1 MIINGVEYKNRDL
14 TFNAAC
20 RLEDMGVSLL
30 DMKDKTLS
38 AARAYAALCM
48 RKPLVTAGNEIE
60 EHVANGGGLDT
71 IIEAFGKAVDESGF
85 FQRLIQQAQEKE
97 DAEEAE
103 PEDDFD

>member
-1 MIINGVEYKNRDL
+1 MIINGTEYKNREL
-14 TFNAAC
+14 NFNTAC

-48 RKPLVTAGNEIE
+48 RKPLMQAGNEIE
-60 EHVANGGGLDT
+60 AHVANGGGLAE

-85 FQRLIQQAQEKE
+85 FQQLIKQAEAKE
-97 DAEEAE
+97 VEAE
-103 PEDDFD
+103 LEETEE